1 VGCHRGLSV
10 LSDTETLSEDRAA
23 SDYDPDDAAVVD
35 DEPED
40 EIVEISEAEF
50 MRAELDVMET
60 DLECD
65 AE

>member
-1 VGCHRGLSV
+1 V
-10 LSDTETLSEDRAA
+10 LSDTETLSEDRAV
-23 SDYDPDDAAVVD
+23 SDYDPEDAAVID

-40 EIVEISEAEF
+40 EIIEISKAEF